1 MRLNPRPQNR
11 WLSYSTKCRIFHPR
25 LVIPNI
31 LEILPKYPSLF
42 CFSSVPSSVGSLGS
56 HERNL
61 PGAPGRFESFAGL
74 ALEPPPPALTVLAN
88 DITDDAPLAR
98 PKEVLRR
105 SSTMS
110 FIVTSASLSAPVGDT
125 LPSTERGDCR
135 PESTPPPRDADRS
148 PTDARLDGAALPYG
162 LVLALASDIPSA
174 AREPALPRLF
184 SLRRVFFPT
193 MEASRS
199 SVKGDLDVGECAV
212 LPTGE
217 GSFCRWMSEGRMVSE
232 RECGGEG
239 HGGFR
244 WTRAGAATVVGVSNT
259 SRAAC

>member
-1 MRLNPRPQNR
+1 
-11 WLSYSTKCRIFHPR
+11 

-31 LEILPKYPSLF
+31 LEILPKYPSLL

-199 SVKGDLDVGECAV
+199 SVNGDLDVGECAV

>member
-1 MRLNPRPQNR
+1 
-11 WLSYSTKCRIFHPR
+11 

>member
-1 MRLNPRPQNR
+1 
-11 WLSYSTKCRIFHPR
+11 

-56 HERNL
+56 HERTL

-199 SVKGDLDVGECAV
+199 SVNGDLDVGECAV

>member
-1 MRLNPRPQNR
+1 
-11 WLSYSTKCRIFHPR
+11 

-61 PGAPGRFESFAGL
+61 PGAPGKFESFAGL

>member
-1 MRLNPRPQNR
+1 
-11 WLSYSTKCRIFHPR
+11 

-61 PGAPGRFESFAGL
+61 PGAPGKFESFAGL
-74 ALEPPPPALTVLAN
+74 AREPPPPALTVLAN

-199 SVKGDLDVGECAV
+199 SVNGDLDVGECAV

>member
-1 MRLNPRPQNR
+1 
-11 WLSYSTKCRIFHPR
+11 

-199 SVKGDLDVGECAV
+199 SVNGDLDVGECAV

-239 HGGFR
+239 LGGFR

>member
-1 MRLNPRPQNR
+1 
-11 WLSYSTKCRIFHPR
+11 

-31 LEILPKYPSLF
+31 REILPKYPSLF

-61 PGAPGRFESFAGL
+61 PGAPGKFESFAGL

-199 SVKGDLDVGECAV
+199 SVNGDLDVGECAV

>member
-1 MRLNPRPQNR
+1 
-11 WLSYSTKCRIFHPR
+11 
-25 LVIPNI
+25 
-31 LEILPKYPSLF
+31 
-42 CFSSVPSSVGSLGS
+42 
-56 HERNL
+56 
-61 PGAPGRFESFAGL
+61 L

-199 SVKGDLDVGECAV
+199 SVNGDLDVGECAV

>member
-31 LEILPKYPSLF
+31 LEMDPKYPSLF

-61 PGAPGRFESFAGL
+61 PGAPGRLESFAGL

-98 PKEVLRR
+98 PSEVRLR

-110 FIVTSASLSAPVGDT
+110 FIVTSASLSAPVGDAR
-125 LPSTERGDCR
+125 PSAERGDSR
-135 PESTPPPRDADRS
+135 PESTPPPRDDARS

-184 SLRRVFFPT
+184 SLRKVIFFPT

-199 SVKGDLDVGECAV
+199 SVNGDFDVGECAV

-217 GSFCRWMSEGRMVSE
+217 GSFELVTPLSVTRSTSTDRVDMVP
-232 RECGGEG
+232 R
-239 HGGFR
+239 F
-244 WTRAGAATVVGVSNT
+244 
-259 SRAAC
+259 

>member
-1 MRLNPRPQNR
+1 
-11 WLSYSTKCRIFHPR
+11 
-25 LVIPNI
+25 
-31 LEILPKYPSLF
+31 
-42 CFSSVPSSVGSLGS
+42 
-56 HERNL
+56 
-61 PGAPGRFESFAGL
+61 
-74 ALEPPPPALTVLAN
+74 VLAN

-98 PKEVLRR
+98 PSEVRLR

-125 LPSTERGDCR
+125 RPSAERGDSR
-135 PESTPPPRDADRS
+135 PESTPPPRDDDWS

-184 SLRRVFFPT
+184 SLRKVFFPT

-199 SVKGDLDVGECAV
+199 SVNGDLDVGECAV

-217 GSFCRWMSEGRMVSE
+217 GSFCRWMSEGR
-232 RECGGEG
+232 
-239 HGGFR
+239 
-244 WTRAGAATVVGVSNT
+244 W
-259 SRAAC
+259 

>member
-1 MRLNPRPQNR
+1 
-11 WLSYSTKCRIFHPR
+11 

-98 PKEVLRR
+98 PSEVRLR

-199 SVKGDLDVGECAV
+199 SVNGDLDVGECAV